1 MAELKEKKACIE
13 ALAQSGTEISGLPK
27 ELSGYAKM
35 GTRDEGRGGGDGG
48 AEGDAGTHP
57 AHRGW
62 QEGHPQGRE
71 GQAKHADG
79 EAVPEDRHAGE
90 VFEAEDREEGMNGKH
105 AKSRL
110 TGEEL
115 LQKRTTLYKV

>member
-1 MAELKEKKACIE
+1 MYRSTRAERDGDKRASEG
-13 ALAQSGTEISGLPK
+13 AQRIREDGTC
-27 ELSGYAKM
+27 
-35 GTRDEGRGGGDGG
+35 DEGRGGGDGG
-48 AEGDAGTHP
+48 AEGDAGMHP

-90 VFEAEDREEGMNGKH
+90 VFGAEDREEGMNGRH

-110 TGEEL
+110 AGEEL

>member
-1 MAELKEKKACIE
+1 MYRSTRAERDGDKWASEG
-13 ALAQSGTEISGLPK
+13 AQRIRED
-27 ELSGYAKM
+27 

-90 VFEAEDREEGMNGKH
+90 VFGAEDREEGMNGRH

-115 LQKRTTLYKV
+115 LQKRTPLYKV

>member
-1 MAELKEKKACIE
+1 MYRSTRTERDGDKRTSEG
-13 ALAQSGTEISGLPK
+13 AQRIRED
-27 ELSGYAKM
+27 
-35 GTRDEGRGGGDGG
+35 GTRDKERGGGDGG

-62 QEGHPQGRE
+62 QEGE

-90 VFEAEDREEGMNGKH
+90 VFGAEDREEGMNGRH

>member
-1 MAELKEKKACIE
+1 MPGLSRYFNKKFFVLVNYSSE
-13 ALAQSGTEISGLPK
+13 
-27 ELSGYAKM
+27 
-35 GTRDEGRGGGDGG
+35 D
-48 AEGDAGTHP
+48 GTHP

-62 QEGHPQGRE
+62 QEGHPRGRE

-90 VFEAEDREEGMNGKH
+90 VFAAEDREEGMNGRH

>member
-1 MAELKEKKACIE
+1 MYRSTRAERDGDKWASEG
-13 ALAQSGTEISGLPK
+13 ALRIRVD
-27 ELSGYAKM
+27 

-48 AEGDAGTHP
+48 AEGDAGMHP

-90 VFEAEDREEGMNGKH
+90 VFGAEDREEGMNGRH